1 MDVHQQETAPVGE
14 QRSMRGTVASVS
26 CNDVYSFSKP
36 VRDEIVLIAGLGVAG
51 DVHAGLTVRH
61 RSRVAVDPDQ
71 PNLRQVHLIRAEL
84 HDEVN
89 EAGYDVPAGGLG
101 ENVTTTGI
109 DLLALPVGTVLRF
122 GPAPAPG
129 AELSLVADAA
139 LAPDSGAEGSPAG
152 AALAPAVGAER
163 SPADAALAP
172 AVGAERSPADAALA
186 PAVGAERSPADAAL
200 APAVGAERSSAA
212 ETGVAGPPDGAAA
225 VVAVA
230 ARATLDAPTA
240 EAVAALA
247 ARIQAEQTADQ
258 TAGQPASPLTVPDPA
273 DQDNTPTAAEG
284 TTDPRP
290 AIVITGLRNPCQ
302 QINNYR
308 PGLLKRVLGREP
320 DGTLSRRAGV
330 MAVVLRGGPV
340 RPGAEI
346 HVELPPG
353 PHRPLDR
360 V

>member
-36 VRDEIVLIAGLGVAG
+36 VREEIVLIAGLGVAG

-89 EAGYDVPAGGLG
+89 QAGYDVPAGGLG

-122 GPAPAPG
+122 GPTPAP
-129 AELSLVADAA
+129 
-139 LAPDSGAEGSPAG
+139 
-152 AALAPAVGAER
+152 GAER
-163 SPADAALAP
+163 SPA
-172 AVGAERSPADAALA
+172 VEADL
-186 PAVGAERSPADAAL
+186 
-200 APAVGAERSSAA
+200 
-212 ETGVAGPPDGAAA
+212 AGPPDGAAA

-230 ARATLDAPTA
+230 ARATLDAPSA

-247 ARIQAEQTADQ
+247 ARIQAEQTAEK
-258 TAGQPASPLTVPDPA
+258 TAGPITEPDPA
-273 DQDNTPTAAEG
+273 DHDNGHTGADGAP
-284 TTDPRP
+284 DPRP

>member
-1 MDVHQQETAPVGE
+1 
-14 QRSMRGTVASVS
+14 MRGTVASVS

-89 EAGYDVPAGGLG
+89 EDGYDVPAGSLG

-129 AELSLVADAA
+129 AERSPAADVAP
-139 LAPDSGAEGSPAG
+139 APSSGAEGSPAA
-152 AALAPAVGAER
+152 AALPPAGGAER
-163 SPADAALAP
+163 SPA
-172 AVGAERSPADAALA
+172 AEADL
-186 PAVGAERSPADAAL
+186 
-200 APAVGAERSSAA
+200 
-212 ETGVAGPPDGAAA
+212 AGPPDGAAA
-225 VVAVA
+225 VVAA
-230 ARATLDAPTA
+230 AAHATLDASTA

-247 ARIQAEQTADQ
+247 ARIQAEPP
-258 TAGQPASPLTVPDPA
+258 AGPITEHDPA
-273 DQDNTPTAAEG
+273 ARDNGHTGAEG
-284 TTDPRP
+284 TPDPRP

-320 DGTLSRRAGV
+320 DGSLSRRAGV

-346 HVELPPG
+346 HVELPPE

>member
-89 EAGYDVPAGGLG
+89 QAGYDVPAGGLG

-122 GPAPAPG
+122 GPAPTP
-129 AELSLVADAA
+129 S
-139 LAPDSGAEGSPAG
+139 
-152 AALAPAVGAER
+152 AER
-163 SPADAALAP
+163 SPA
-172 AVGAERSPADAALA
+172 V
-186 PAVGAERSPADAAL
+186 
-200 APAVGAERSSAA
+200 
-212 ETGVAGPPDGAAA
+212 ETDLAGPPDGAAA

-230 ARATLDAPTA
+230 GRATLDAPSA

-247 ARIQAEQTADQ
+247 ARIQAEQP
-258 TAGQPASPLTVPDPA
+258 AGPITERNPA
-273 DQDNTPTAAEG
+273 DHHHGHTGADVTP
-284 TTDPRP
+284 DPRP

-320 DGTLSRRAGV
+320 DGSVSRRAGV

>member
-36 VRDEIVLIAGLGVAG
+36 VRDEIVLVAGLGVAG

-89 EAGYDVPAGGLG
+89 QAGYDVPAGGLG

-129 AELSLVADAA
+129 AD
-139 LAPDSGAEGSPAG
+139 
-152 AALAPAVGAER
+152 R
-163 SPADAALAP
+163 SPDAEPDL
-172 AVGAERSPADAALA
+172 
-186 PAVGAERSPADAAL
+186 
-200 APAVGAERSSAA
+200 
-212 ETGVAGPPDGAAA
+212 AGPPDGAAA

-230 ARATLDAPTA
+230 ARANLDDPTA

-247 ARIQAEQTADQ
+247 ARIQAEQTAEQ
-258 TAGQPASPLTVPDPA
+258 AAGPITERDPTDHDNGHTEA
-273 DQDNTPTAAEG
+273 DRTQDS
-284 TTDPRP
+284 RP

>member
-1 MDVHQQETAPVGE
+1 MGRLGRMDVHQQETDAAE
-14 QRSMRGTVASVS
+14 QRLSTRGTVASVS

-122 GPAPAPG
+122 GPAP
-129 AELSLVADAA
+129 DAA
-139 LAPDSGAEGSPAG
+139 LAGLD
-152 AALAPAVGAER
+152 R
-163 SPADAALAP
+163 SPATHTEL
-172 AVGAERSPADAALA
+172 V
-186 PAVGAERSPADAAL
+186 
-200 APAVGAERSSAA
+200 
-212 ETGVAGPPDGAAA
+212 GPPGGASA
-225 VVAVA
+225 VVAAA
-230 ARATLDAPTA
+230 ARASLDAPTA

-247 ARIQAEQTADQ
+247 ACIQAEQPAGQ
-258 TAGQPASPLTVPDPA
+258 TAE
-273 DQDNTPTAAEG
+273 PTAGSIIERNPAG
-284 TTDPRP
+284 TDTGHPGADRASDARP
-290 AIVITGLRNPCQ
+290 AIVVTGLRNPCQ
-302 QINNYR
+302 QINHYR

-320 DGTLSRRAGV
+320 DGSVSRRAGV

-346 HVELPPG
+346 HVELPPP